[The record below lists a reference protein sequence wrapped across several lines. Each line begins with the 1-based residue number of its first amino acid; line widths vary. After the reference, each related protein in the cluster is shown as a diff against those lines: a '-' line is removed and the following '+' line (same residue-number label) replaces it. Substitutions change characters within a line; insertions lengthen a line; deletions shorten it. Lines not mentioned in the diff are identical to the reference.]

1 MVSNAK
7 QSVVFLPL
15 GAIIQEYRVNGINI
29 VQNFPTAE
37 LYRRY
42 NEPYFGETI
51 GRVANR
57 ISGARIN
64 HLNGRSYQLPAN
76 NGPNSLHGGKLG
88 WGKRIFDGPSTV
100 ERNGKEATLFKYVSR
115 DGEEGYPGT
124 VEVRVWYMTRTEY
137 EQGFQVN
144 VLEAEYEAELIGDED
159 VQETVVA
166 VTNHSYFNLGNAPTI
181 EGTEVT
187 LSTNLHQV
195 VNDVDIPTGPI
206 KPFPGIETDKTFVL
220 GPSEPDID
228 HCFVLNT
235 KPESIPVD
243 TRDLPMR
250 KLGTFHHPT
259 TKIHLEVH
267 SSEPAFQFYTGK
279 YIDVP
284 AVGGLPAR
292 GKRAGFCV
300 EPSRYI
306 NAVNVDGWRSMV
318 VLCRGHKYGSRFMYR
333 AWQEGA

>member
-1 MVSNAK
+1 MASNLK
-7 QSVVFLPL
+7 PSVAFLPL
-15 GAIIQEYRVNGINI
+15 GAIIQEFRVNGVNI
-29 VQNFPTAE
+29 VQNFPTTE
-37 LYRRY
+37 LYQKY
-42 NEPYFGETI
+42 NDPFFGETI

-57 ISGARIN
+57 ISGAKIN
-64 HLNGRSYQLPAN
+64 NLNGRSYQLTAN

-88 WGKRIFDGPSTV
+88 WGKRVFDGPTAV
-100 ERNGKEATLFKYVSR
+100 ERNGKEATMFKYLSR

-124 VEVRVWYMTRTEY
+124 VELRVWYTTGTEH
-137 EQGFQVN
+137 EQGFSVN
-144 VLEAEYEAELIGDED
+144 VLEAEYEAELVGVENI
-159 VQETVVA
+159 QETVVA

-206 KPFPGIETDKTFVL
+206 EPYPGVEANKAFTL
-220 GPSEPDID
+220 GPKEPDID

-235 KPESIPVD
+235 APESIPID
-243 TRDLPMR
+243 TRTLPIR
-250 KLGTFHHPT
+250 RLGAFYHPA

-267 SSEPAFQFYTGK
+267 STEPAFQFYTGK

-292 GKRAGFCV
+292 GQRSGFCV

-306 NAVNVDGWRSMV
+306 NAVNVDKWRSMV
-318 VLCRGHKYGSRFMYR
+318 VLKRGHKYGSRFTYR
-333 AWQEGA
+333 AWHSG